1 VGHPASQTVTDLDP
15 AGDRRWSLDGT
26 WDLFPGDHD
35 LDALGR
41 LEPRPI
47 QVPGLWEAQ
56 GLLDL
61 DGVAWY
67 RRRFSLEDP
76 AGHWTLRFGA
86 VMDLA
91 DVYLNS
97 RLLGSNDL
105 PFVPFELDPSAAL
118 AAGVNELAVRV
129 TDPPGGSPDHPRLPH
144 GKQGWANQV
153 FPSPPSLYMTYGGIW
168 QPVTLRRHGPVAIR
182 GVRCSSDPDDLTVA
196 VRVENVGGDPA
207 TVRLTAA
214 SIGRSAEVSLELAP
228 GDERETTIRLGA
240 TDAARWRPDDPVLHE
255 LAVEAAAGG
264 IPSDTQTIRY
274 GLRRV
279 RLEGDRLLLDGEPYR
294 MRSALVQ
301 GFRAD
306 TLYAEG
312 DREAIRQEVAAAKA
326 AGLNTLRL
334 HIKAF
339 DPAYLEVCDELGML
353 LHCDIPVAEPIA
365 HDDLDGEGELA
376 DRCARAATAQVDR
389 DANHPSVILWSAMN
403 EIGLDH
409 RPARGRPGYEA
420 FVCRVAGAVRDADPT
435 RPLIENDWIEPDP
448 ERVFTTPV
456 LTAHWYG
463 RLHAAWLA
471 SLDAEARRWAGL
483 GRPLFVT
490 EFGDWGLPEL
500 PERDGDEPFWSPAG
514 WYREA
519 IAALPWPGSAAELI
533 EGTQRHQ
540 GLSDRLQAEV
550 FRRHDHLGG
559 WCVTELTD
567 VPWELNGLF
576 DLERRPKPAAVAE
589 LARVGQ
595 PVLPMLE
602 LYSLVVPAGGRLT
615 SPLHVA
621 NDGPPLPD
629 VSVHVTLA
637 GETTSVT
644 LGTLAGWSA
653 TAADPVDLPVPSA
666 PGPFEVSL
674 RLVSGDRQVATNS
687 YPVRVVTPDA
697 GSAADNLAGE
707 GGVDNAEHP
716 HPGSA
721 TLPHRGPG
729 HRPGA
734 VQAAREWG
742 EEGLGSGPGPEGPV
756 RDPGGPVRDPG
767 GGGPGRD
774 PGPRGPVQ
782 DPGGKL
788 GWVVGGVANPA
799 PDLMVV
805 GEGAL
810 DAEVG
815 RLVRERLAGGGT
827 VVVLAQDGKAAE
839 WYPLA
844 VEVMEVATAW
854 GSTVFHF
861 TCDQRALPSLPERAV
876 LAGED
881 ATVVPTHMLTRIGD
895 ATWPETT
902 VVGAFKPVPDP
913 LAGPVVGA
921 LPVQAGRLVLCQY
934 RLGEPAGQGD
944 PAAVAILGDLL
955 GWAAGGAV

>member
-1 VGHPASQTVTDLDP
+1 VGHPVGEAVTALEP
-15 AGDRRWSLDGT
+15 AGDRCWSLDGT
-26 WDLFPGDHD
+26 WDLFPGDHQ
-35 LDALGR
+35 LGALGG
-41 LEPRPI
+41 LEPRPVV
-47 QVPGLWEAQ
+47 VPGLWEAQ
-56 GLLDL
+56 GLLEL

-67 RRRFSLEDP
+67 RRRFSLGDVG
-76 AGHWTLRFGA
+76 GHWTLRFGA

-91 DVYLNS
+91 EVYLNG
-97 RLLGSNDL
+97 RPLGGNDL
-105 PFVPFELDPSAAL
+105 PFTPFELDPSAAL
-118 AAGVNELAVRV
+118 AAGANELAVRV
-129 TDPPGGSPDHPRLPH
+129 TDPPVGSPAHPRLPH
-144 GKQGWANQV
+144 GKQGWANHV

-182 GVRCSSDPDDLTVA
+182 GARCSSDPDDLTVA
-196 VRVENVGGDPA
+196 VRVANVGGDPV
-207 TVRLTAA
+207 TVRLTVASVGLAA
-214 SIGRSAEVSLELAP
+214 EASLALDSGA
-228 GDERETTIRLGA
+228 ERETTIRLGE
-240 TDAARWRPDDPVLHE
+240 TGAARWRPDDPVLHE
-255 LAVEAAAGG
+255 MAVEAAAGG
-264 IPSDTQTIRY
+264 VPSDALTVRY

-279 RLEGDRLLLDGEPYR
+279 RVEGDRLLLEGEPYR

-301 GFRAD
+301 GFRAG

-312 DREAIRQEVAAAKA
+312 DREAIRREVAAAKA

-353 LHCDIPVAEPIA
+353 LHCDVPVAEPIA
-365 HDDLDGEGELA
+365 HDDLDGDGELA
-376 DRCARAATAQVDR
+376 DRCARAATAQVRR
-389 DANHPSVILWSAMN
+389 DVNHPSVILWSAMN
-403 EIGLDH
+403 ELGLDH
-409 RPARGRPGYEA
+409 PPARGRSGYEA
-420 FVCRVAGAVRDADPT
+420 FARRVAGAVRDADPT
-435 RPLIENDWIEPDP
+435 RPLIENDWVEPDP
-448 ERVFTTPV
+448 DRVFTTPV

-471 SLDAEARRWAGL
+471 ALDANARRWAGL

-500 PERDGDEPFWSPAG
+500 PDGDADEPFWSPAG

-533 EGTQRHQ
+533 SGTQRHQ

-576 DLERRPKPAAVAE
+576 DLERRPKPPAVAE

-602 LYSLVVPAGGRLT
+602 LYSLVVAAGGRLT
-615 SPLHVA
+615 APLHIA

-629 VSVHVTLA
+629 VSVQVSLAEDSTRVEVDHVP
-637 GETTSVT
+637 
-644 LGTLAGWSA
+644 GWSA
-653 TAADPVDLPVPSA
+653 ITSGTVELPVPTS
-666 PGPFEVSL
+666 PGPYEVSL
-674 RLVSGDRQVATNS
+674 RLRTADQEVAANT
-687 YPVRVVTPDA
+687 YPFRVVTPTP
-697 GSAADNLAGE
+697 
-707 GGVDNAEHP
+707 VDNPEHP
-716 HPGSA
+716 PSGSA

-734 VQAAREWG
+734 G
-742 EEGLGSGPGPEGPV
+742 EA
-756 RDPGGPVRDPG
+756 
-767 GGGPGRD
+767 GR
-774 PGPRGPVQ
+774 VFC
-782 DPGGKL
+782 
-788 GWVVGGVANPA
+788 PA
-799 PDLMVV
+799 PGLTVV

-810 DAEVG
+810 DEETGVLA
-815 RLVRERLAGGGT
+815 RERLAAGET
-827 VVVLAQDGKAAE
+827 VVVLAQDGGAAG
-839 WYPLA
+839 WYPVRVELA
-844 VEVMEVATAW
+844 EVATAW

-881 ATVVPTHMLTRIGD
+881 ATVVPSHLLTRVGNG
-895 ATWPETT
+895 TWPETT

-921 LPVQAGRLVLCQY
+921 LPVGVGRLVLCQY
-934 RLGEPAGQGD
+934 RLAEPAGRGD
-944 PAAVAILGDLL
+944 PAAVAILGDLFA
-955 GWAAGGAV
+955 WAAGEAR

>member
-1 VGHPASQTVTDLDP
+1 VGNSTGQTVTDLEP
-15 AGDRRWSLDGT
+15 AGDRVWSLDGT
-26 WDLFPGDHD
+26 WELFCGDHE
-35 LDALGR
+35 LDDLGR

-47 QVPGLWEAQ
+47 RVPGLWEAQ
-56 GLLDL
+56 GLLEL

-91 DVYLNS
+91 EVHLNG
-97 RLLGSNDL
+97 RHLGSNDL
-105 PFVPFELDPSAAL
+105 PFTPFELDPSAAL
-118 AAGVNELAVRV
+118 TAGVNELAVRV
-129 TDPPGGSPDHPRLPH
+129 TDPPVDSPEHPRLPH
-144 GKQGWANQV
+144 GKQGWANHV

-182 GVRCSSDPDDLTVA
+182 GVRCSSDPDDLTVT
-196 VRVENVGGDPA
+196 VRVENTGDHPA
-207 TVRLTAA
+207 TARLTAA
-214 SIGRSAEVSLELAP
+214 SVGLTVEASLALDP
-228 GDERETTIRLGA
+228 GAERETTLRLGA
-240 TDAARWRPDDPVLHE
+240 SGAARWRPDDPVLHQ
-255 LAVEAAAGG
+255 LVVEAAADGV
-264 IPSDTQTIRY
+264 PSDAHTVRY

-279 RLEGDRLLLDGEPYR
+279 RVEGDRLLLDGEPYR

-312 DREAIRQEVAAAKA
+312 DREAIRQEVTAAKA

-339 DPAYLEVCDELGML
+339 DPAYLDVCDELGML

-376 DRCARAATAQVDR
+376 DRCARAATAQVRR
-389 DANHPSVILWSAMN
+389 DANHASVILWSAMN
-403 EIGLDH
+403 ELCLDCI
-409 RPARGRPGYEA
+409 PARGQPGYEA
-420 FVCRVAGAVRDADPT
+420 FARRVAGAVRDADPT
-435 RPLIENDWIEPDP
+435 RPLIENDWIDPDP
-448 ERVFTTPV
+448 DRVFTTLV

-471 SLDAEARRWAGL
+471 ALDAKARRWAGL

-500 PERDGDEPFWSPAG
+500 AEGDGDEPFWSPAG

-533 EGTQRHQ
+533 EGSQRHQ

-602 LYSLVVPAGGRLT
+602 LYSLVVGAGGRLT
-615 SPLHVA
+615 APLHVA

-629 VSVHVTLA
+629 VTVEVTLA
-637 GETTSVT
+637 GETTVVR
-644 LGTLAGWSA
+644 LGSLPGWSA
-653 TAADPVDLPVPSA
+653 TAAGSVDLPVPA
-666 PGPFEVSL
+666 VPGPHEVAL
-674 RLVSGDRQVATNS
+674 RLLSGDREVATNM
-687 YPVRVVTPDA
+687 YPLRAVMSPARTVA
-697 GSAADNLAGE
+697 WHAEE
-707 GGVDNAEHP
+707 GGAGDSAERP
-716 HPGSA
+716 STRSA

-729 HRPGA
+729 RGPGA
-734 VQAAREWG
+734 D
-742 EEGLGSGPGPEGPV
+742 EG
-756 RDPGGPVRDPG
+756 
-767 GGGPGRD
+767 GR
-774 PGPRGPVQ
+774 VYH
-782 DPGGKL
+782 
-788 GWVVGGVANPA
+788 PA

-815 RLVRERLAGGGT
+815 EQVRERLAAGET
-827 VVVLAQDGKAAE
+827 VVVLAQDEKAAAF
-839 WYPLA
+839 YPVA
-844 VEVMEVATAW
+844 VEMAEVATAW

-881 ATVVPTHMLTRIGD
+881 ATVVPTHLLTRAGD
-895 ATWPETT
+895 TTWPETT

-921 LPVQAGRLVLCQY
+921 LPVGAGRLVLCQY
-934 RLGEPAGQGD
+934 RLGDPAGKGD
-944 PAAVAILGDLL
+944 PAAQAILGDLL
-955 GWAAGGAV
+955 GWAAGGAR

>member
-1 VGHPASQTVTDLDP
+1 VGHTASETVTNLEP

-35 LDALGR
+35 LAALGN
-41 LEPRPI
+41 LEPTPI
-47 QVPGLWEAQ
+47 KVPGLWEAQ

-67 RRRFSLEDP
+67 RRRFPLDDP

-91 DVYLNS
+91 DVYLNG

-105 PFVPFELDPSAAL
+105 PFTPFELDPSAAL
-118 AAGVNELAVRV
+118 TAGVNELAVRV
-129 TDPPGGSPDHPRLPH
+129 TDPPVDSPEHPRLPH

-168 QPVTLRRHGPVAIR
+168 QPVTLRRHGPVAVR
-182 GVRCSSDPDDLTVA
+182 GVRCSSDPEDLTVA
-196 VRVENVGGDPA
+196 VRVQNVGADPA

-214 SIGRSAEVSLELAP
+214 TVGLAAEASLELAP
-228 GDERETTIRLGA
+228 GAEGEASIGLGA
-240 TDAARWRPDDPVLHE
+240 TDAAHWRPDSPVLHE
-255 LAVEAAAGG
+255 LAVEAAAGDA
-264 IPSDTQTIRY
+264 PSDTQTVRY

-279 RLEGDRLLLDGEPYR
+279 RVSGDRLLLDGEPYR

-312 DREAIRQEVAAAKA
+312 DREAVRQEVTAAKA

-339 DPAYLEVCDELGML
+339 DPVYLDVCDELGML

-376 DRCARAATAQVDR
+376 DRCARAATAQVLR
-389 DANHPSVILWSAMN
+389 DVNHPSLILWSAMN
-403 EIGLDH
+403 ELGLEDTEV
-409 RPARGRPGYEA
+409 RGRPGYEA
-420 FVCRVAGAVRDADPT
+420 FARRVAGAVRDADPT
-435 RPLIENDWIEPDP
+435 RPVIENDWVEPDP
-448 ERVFTTPV
+448 DRVFTTPV

-483 GRPLFVT
+483 GRPLLVT

-500 PERDGDEPFWSPAG
+500 PERDGEEPFWSPAG

-519 IAALPWPGSAAELI
+519 IAALPWPGSAAELV

-567 VPWELNGLF
+567 VPWEHNGLF

-589 LARVGQ
+589 LARAGQ
-595 PVLPMLE
+595 LVLPMLE

-615 SPLHVA
+615 APLHVA
-621 NDGPPLPD
+621 NDGPPLQD
-629 VSVHVTLA
+629 VTVQITLA
-637 GETTSVT
+637 GARVRVP
-644 LGTLAGWSA
+644 LGTLPGWSA
-653 TAADPVDLPVPSA
+653 TAAGPVEVPVPA
-666 PGPFEVSL
+666 THGPHEVSL
-674 RLVSGDRQVATNS
+674 HLLSGDLTVAANT
-687 YPVRVVTPDA
+687 YPVRAVTP
-697 GSAADNLAGE
+697 G
-707 GGVDNAEHP
+707 
-716 HPGSA
+716 
-721 TLPHRGPG
+721 T
-729 HRPGA
+729 
-734 VQAAREWG
+734 
-742 EEGLGSGPGPEGPV
+742 
-756 RDPGGPVRDPG
+756 G
-767 GGGPGRD
+767 GG
-774 PGPRGPVQ
+774 
-782 DPGGKL
+782 L

-799 PDLMVV
+799 PELLVV

-810 DAEVG
+810 DAEAG
-815 RLVRERLAGGGT
+815 RLVGERLASGGT
-827 VVVLAQDGKAAE
+827 VVVLAQEAGAAPF
-839 WYPLA
+839 YPVP
-844 VEVMEVATAW
+844 VEVAEVATAW

-861 TCDQRALPSLPERAV
+861 TCDQRVLPSLPERAV

-881 ATVVPTHMLTRIGD
+881 ATVVPTHLLTRVGEG
-895 ATWPETT
+895 AWPETT

-921 LPVQAGRLVLCQY
+921 LPVAAGRLVLCQY

-944 PAAVAILGDLL
+944 PAAVAMLGDLL
-955 GWAAGGAV
+955 GWAAGGAA

>member
-1 VGHPASQTVTDLDP
+1 MGHTVGQAVTALEP
-15 AGDRRWSLDGT
+15 AGDRCWSLDGT
-26 WDLFPGDHD
+26 WDLICGDHQ
-35 LDALGR
+35 LSALGG
-41 LEPRPI
+41 LEPRPV

-56 GLLDL
+56 GLLEL

-67 RRRFSLEDP
+67 RRRFSLDE
-76 AGHWTLRFGA
+76 AGGHWTLRFGA

-91 DVYLNS
+91 EVYLNG
-97 RLLGSNDL
+97 RQLGGNDL
-105 PFVPFELDPSAAL
+105 PFTPFELDPSAAL
-118 AAGVNELAVRV
+118 AAGANELAVRV
-129 TDPPGGSPDHPRLPH
+129 TDPPVGSPEHPRLPH
-144 GKQGWANQV
+144 GKQGWANHV
-153 FPSPPSLYMTYGGIW
+153 FPSPPSLYMTYGGVW

-196 VRVENVGGDPA
+196 VRVVNVGGDPVA
-207 TVRLTAA
+207 VRLSAA
-214 SIGRSAEVSLELAP
+214 SVGLAAVASLELDP
-228 GDERETTIRLGA
+228 GAERETTIRLG
-240 TDAARWRPDDPVLHE
+240 TTGAARWRPDDPVLHE
-255 LAVEAAAGG
+255 VVVEAGTGAV
-264 IPSDTQTIRY
+264 PSDAVTVRY

-279 RLEGDRLLLDGEPYR
+279 RVEGDRLLLDGEPYR

-312 DREAIRQEVAAAKA
+312 DREAIRREVAAAKA
-326 AGLNTLRL
+326 AGINTLRL

-339 DPAYLEVCDELGML
+339 DPAYLEICDELGML
-353 LHCDIPVAEPIA
+353 LHCDVPVAEPIA
-365 HDDLDGEGELA
+365 HDDLDGDGELA
-376 DRCARAATAQVDR
+376 DRCARAATAQVRR
-389 DANHPSVILWSAMN
+389 DVNHPSVILWSAMN
-403 EIGLDH
+403 ELGLDH
-409 RPARGRPGYEA
+409 LPTRARPGYEA
-420 FVCRVAGAVRDADPT
+420 FVRRVAGAVRDADPT

-471 SLDAEARRWAGL
+471 ALDADARRWAGL

-500 PERDGDEPFWSPAG
+500 PEGDGDEPFWSPSS

-533 EGTQRHQ
+533 AGTQRHQ

-576 DLERRPKPAAVAE
+576 DLERRPKPPAVAE

-595 PVLPMLE
+595 PILPMLE
-602 LYSLVVPAGGRLT
+602 LYSLVVAAGGRLT
-615 SPLHVA
+615 APLHIA

-629 VSVHVTLA
+629 VSVEGALA
-637 GETTSVT
+637 GEMTRVEV
-644 LGTLAGWSA
+644 GDVPGWSA
-653 TAADPVDLPVPSA
+653 VPAGTVDLPVPTS
-666 PGPFEVSL
+666 PGPYEVSL
-674 RLVSGDRQVATNS
+674 RLRTADQEVAANT
-687 YPVRVVTPDA
+687 YPFRVVTPTP
-697 GSAADNLAGE
+697 
-707 GGVDNAEHP
+707 VDSPEHP
-716 HPGSA
+716 PSGSA

-734 VQAAREWG
+734 AEAGR
-742 EEGLGSGPGPEGPV
+742 GSGAGEGA
-756 RDPGGPVRDPG
+756 RGSGAG
-767 GGGPGRD
+767 MAGR
-774 PGPRGPVQ
+774 VFS
-782 DPGGKL
+782 
-788 GWVVGGVANPA
+788 PA
-799 PDLMVV
+799 PGVTVV

-810 DAEVG
+810 DQKAG
-815 RLVRERLAGGGT
+815 MLVRERLSAGET
-827 VVVLAQDGKAAE
+827 VVVLAQDGEAAG
-839 WYPLA
+839 WYPVGVELA
-844 VEVMEVATAW
+844 EVATAW

-876 LAGED
+876 LVGED
-881 ATVVPTHMLTRIGD
+881 ATVVPSHLLTRVGD
-895 ATWPETT
+895 GTWPETT

-921 LPVQAGRLVLCQY
+921 LPVGEGRLVLCQY
-934 RLGEPAGQGD
+934 RLAEPAGRGD
-944 PAAVAILGDLL
+944 PAATAILGDLL
-955 GWAAGGAV
+955 AWAAGGAK

>member
-1 VGHPASQTVTDLDP
+1 VHVGNSTSQTVTDLDLT
-15 AGDRRWSLDGT
+15 GDLVWSLDGT
-26 WDLFPGDHD
+26 WDLFPGDQE
-35 LDALGR
+35 LAALGQ

-56 GLLDL
+56 GLLAL

-91 DVYLNS
+91 DVYLNGR
-97 RLLGSNDL
+97 RLGGNDL
-105 PFVPFELDPSAAL
+105 PFTPFDLDPSAAL
-118 AAGVNELAVRV
+118 VAGGNELAVRV
-129 TDPPGGSPDHPRLPH
+129 TDPPVDSPEHPRLPH
-144 GKQGWANQV
+144 GKQGWANHH

-182 GVRCSSDPDDLTVA
+182 WVRCSSDPDDLTVA
-196 VRVENVGGDPA
+196 VQVENVGADPI
-207 TVRLTAA
+207 TLRLTAA
-214 SIGRSAEVSLELAP
+214 TVGLGGEATLDLEP
-228 GDERETTIRLGA
+228 GAGGETTVRLGT
-240 TDAARWRPDDPVLHE
+240 TDAPRWRPQNPVLHE
-255 LAVEAAAGG
+255 LVVEAMTDGVL
-264 IPSDTQTIRY
+264 SDAQTVRY
-274 GLRRV
+274 GLRRLRV
-279 RLEGDRLLLDGEPYR
+279 EGDRLLLDGQPYR

-312 DREAIRQEVAAAKA
+312 DREAIRQEVTAAKA

-339 DPAYLEVCDELGML
+339 DPVYLDVCDELGML

-376 DRCARAATAQVDR
+376 DRCARAATAQVLR

-403 EIGLDH
+403 ELALDH
-409 RPARGRPGYEA
+409 LPARAWKGYEGFA
-420 FVCRVAGAVRDADPT
+420 RRVAGAVRDADPT

-448 ERVFTTPV
+448 ERVFTTPI

-463 RLHAAWLA
+463 RLHTAWLVA
-471 SLDAEARRWAGL
+471 LDAEARRWAGL

-519 IAALPWPGSAAELI
+519 IAALPWPGLAAELI

-550 FRRHDHLGG
+550 LRRHDHLGG

-576 DLERRPKPAAVAE
+576 DLERRPKRATVEE
-589 LARVGQ
+589 LAQVGQ

-615 SPLHVA
+615 VPLHVA

-629 VSVHVTLA
+629 VTVQVTLA
-637 GETTSVT
+637 GETTSVA
-644 LGTLAGWSA
+644 LGTLHGWSA
-653 TAADPVDLPVPSA
+653 TTPGSVDLPVPSI
-666 PGPFEVSL
+666 PGPHEVSL
-674 RLVSGDRQVATNS
+674 RLVSGDRQVATNN
-687 YPVRVVTPDA
+687 YPIHAVTPAA
-697 GSAADNLAGE
+697 GPVVDIPAREGGAVRTAPGQGE
-707 GGVDNAEHP
+707 GI
-716 HPGSA
+716 
-721 TLPHRGPG
+721 
-729 HRPGA
+729 
-734 VQAAREWG
+734 
-742 EEGLGSGPGPEGPV
+742 GSGPGPEGPV
-756 RDPGGPVRDPG
+756 RDPGGGGLGRGLRPVGSVHDPG
-767 GGGPGRD
+767 GR
-774 PGPRGPVQ
+774 
-782 DPGGKL
+782 L
-788 GWVVGGVANPA
+788 GWVMGEVVNPA
-799 PDLMVV
+799 PGLTVV

-810 DAEVG
+810 GAEVG
-815 RLVRERLAGGGT
+815 ERVRERLAAGET
-827 VVVLAQDGKAAE
+827 VVVLAQDDKAAGF
-839 WYPLA
+839 YPVT
-844 VEVMEVATAW
+844 VEMAEVATAW

-881 ATVVPTHMLTRIGD
+881 ATVVPAYQVTRVGY

-913 LAGPVVGA
+913 LAGPVVAA
-921 LPVQAGRLVLCQY
+921 LPVGPGRLVLCQY
-934 RLGEPAGQGD
+934 RLADPAGRSD
-944 PAAVAILGDLL
+944 PAALAILGDLL
-955 GWAAGGAV
+955 RWAAGGAT